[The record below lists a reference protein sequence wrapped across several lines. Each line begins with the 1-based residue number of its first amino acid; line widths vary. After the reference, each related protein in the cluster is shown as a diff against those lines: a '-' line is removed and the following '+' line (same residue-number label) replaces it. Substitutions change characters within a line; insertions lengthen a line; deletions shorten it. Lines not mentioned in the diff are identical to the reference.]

1 MSNNLTVVMYHYVRE
16 IHNSKY
22 PNIKGLELEGFKRQL
37 DFLQSE
43 FSIISA
49 EDLIY
54 YAENKVSNLPNNPCY
69 LTFDDGYKDHYKYVL
84 PELKKRKL
92 QGSFFPIAGPILKKE
107 LLIVNAVHY
116 ILACCDREDHLVQDL
131 NSECLKYGVTQEELK
146 DYWSVID
153 KTSRYDSPK
162 VIYVKRM
169 LQRELPKELRYKV
182 SNSLFE
188 KYVGV
193 SESEF
198 SEKLYLSLDEIK
210 DLISE
215 GMYVG
220 SHSYNH
226 DWMDRCPFQ
235 TQMKDIELSLSFLK
249 QIGAPTSSWI
259 FCYPYG
265 AYNND
270 TIAALKEKKCVIGL
284 TTKFDRASLDK
295 NKLLELSRFDTN
307 HFPQ

>member
-1 MSNNLTVVMYHYVRE
+1 MNNSLTVVMYHYVRE

-54 YAENKVSNLPNNPCY
+54 YAEDKVSNLPNNPCY
-69 LTFDDGYKDHYKYVL
+69 LTFDDGYRDHYKYVL
-84 PELKKRKL
+84 PEWKKRKL

-107 LLIVNAVHY
+107 LHVVNAVHF
-116 ILACCDREDHLVQDL
+116 ILACCDRKDHLVQDL

-153 KTSRYDSPK
+153 KTSRYDSPE
-162 VIYVKRM
+162 VIYLKRM

-198 SEKLYLSLDEIK
+198 SEDLYLSLDETK

-220 SHSYNH
+220 SHSYHH

-270 TIAALKEKKCVIGL
+270 TIAALKEKKCVLGL
-284 TTKFDRASLDK
+284 TTKNDHASLDK

-307 HFPQ
+307 DFPQ

>member
-1 MSNNLTVVMYHYVRE
+1 MNNNLTVVMYHYVRE

-54 YAENKVSNLPNNPCY
+54 YAEDKVSNLPNNPCY

-107 LLIVNAVHY
+107 LLIVNAIHF
-116 ILACCDREDHLVQDL
+116 ILACCDSEDHLVQDL

-153 KTSRYDSPK
+153 KTSRYDSPE
-162 VIYVKRM
+162 VIYLKRM
-169 LQRELPKELRYKV
+169 LQRELPKALRYKV

-198 SEKLYLSLDEIK
+198 SEDLYLSLDEIK

-220 SHSYNH
+220 SHSYHH

-270 TIAALKEKKCVIGL
+270 TIAALKEKKCVLGL
-284 TTKFDRASLDK
+284 TTKFDHASLDK

>member
-1 MSNNLTVVMYHYVRE
+1 MNNNLTVVMYHYVRE

-49 EDLIY
+49 EDLIH
-54 YAENKVSNLPNNPCY
+54 YAEDKVSNLPNNPCY

-107 LLIVNAVHY
+107 LHVVNAIHF
-116 ILACCDREDHLVQDL
+116 ILACCDSEDHLVQDL
-131 NSECLKYGVTQEELK
+131 NSECLKYGVTQEELE

-162 VIYVKRM
+162 IIYVKRM

-193 SESEF
+193 SASEF
-198 SEKLYLSLDEIK
+198 SEDLYLSLDEIK

-226 DWMDRCPFQ
+226 DWMNRYPFQ
-235 TQMKDIELSLSFLK
+235 SQMKDIELSLSFLK

-270 TIAALKEKKCVIGL
+270 TIAALKEKKCVLGL
-284 TTKFDRASLDK
+284 TTKNDHASLDK

-307 HFPQ
+307 YFPQ